1 MYLSCSG
8 YMEDSNLCLDR
19 VFCEYG
25 NAESTISSEERDVLS
40 IVLYNIMDNKS
51 VMVQYKNR
59 LRAAARLGRD
69 TQQCARYTCGAFNPL
84 SNVVD

>member
-1 MYLSCSG
+1 
-8 YMEDSNLCLDR
+8 
-19 VFCEYG
+19 
-25 NAESTISSEERDVLS
+25 
-40 IVLYNIMDNKS
+40 MDNKS